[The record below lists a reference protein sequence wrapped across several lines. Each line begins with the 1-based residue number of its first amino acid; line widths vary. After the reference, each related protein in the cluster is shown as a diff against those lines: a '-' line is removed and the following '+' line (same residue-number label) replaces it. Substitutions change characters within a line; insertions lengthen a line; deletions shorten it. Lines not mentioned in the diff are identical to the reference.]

1 MIVGVALA
9 ALTAIG
15 GGIDSVSPSYV
26 DDVNF
31 ESSVEPR
38 FAVEDDVR
46 EEVSTYIEVYDMP
59 WSNAYTWYL
68 NEDNRH
74 YALLDASE
82 KFEEIYRGYSFE
94 DETVT
99 VWVSSP
105 VKSGGVV
112 NLLEDYDVEAVVK
125 VLPGDTDVNAA
136 AYSFMSRF
144 GSADYYQAQPDSTGD
159 GMVVYSASEEHAEN
173 GPATFGT
180 IINGVPI
187 EYRYSE

>member
-74 YALLDASE
+74 YAVTRRFRE
-82 KFEEIYRGYSFE
+82 VRG
-94 DETVT
+94 D
-99 VWVSSP
+99 
-105 VKSGGVV
+105 
-112 NLLEDYDVEAVVK
+112 
-125 VLPGDTDVNAA
+125 LP
-136 AYSFMSRF
+136 R
-144 GSADYYQAQPDSTGD
+144 
-159 GMVVYSASEEHAEN
+159 
-173 GPATFGT
+173 
-180 IINGVPI
+180 I
-187 EYRYSE
+187 

>member
-1 MIVGVALA
+1 M
-9 ALTAIG
+9 
-15 GGIDSVSPSYV
+15 
-26 DDVNF
+26 
-31 ESSVEPR
+31 
-38 FAVEDDVR
+38 
-46 EEVSTYIEVYDMP
+46 
-59 WSNAYTWYL
+59 
-68 NEDNRH
+68 
-74 YALLDASE
+74 
-82 KFEEIYRGYSFE
+82 
-94 DETVT
+94 
-99 VWVSSP
+99 WVSSP

-125 VLPGDTDVNAA
+125 VSPGDTDVNAA